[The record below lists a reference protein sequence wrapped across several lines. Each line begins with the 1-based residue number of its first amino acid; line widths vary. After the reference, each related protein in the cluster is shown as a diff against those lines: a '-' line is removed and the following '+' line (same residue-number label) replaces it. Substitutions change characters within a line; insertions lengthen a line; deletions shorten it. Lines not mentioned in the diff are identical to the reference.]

1 MQKRGRHGQMRLY
14 EVCADDLADN
24 AAAAGYSPGNILLFA
39 ADSKPELGA
48 ELAKADDLA
57 ATLEFLGVAGYE
69 PESPEGPALENYAG
83 QRGIGAQGGGAQ
95 GLGGQGGEAG
105 HDEVR
110 DNTAPSASEPENQRL
125 KANIRELAE
134 RIEQREGLLTDLSE
148 TLKSQRQEN
157 EILRAMLDE
166 SSTELAV
173 NRLTRQELA
182 NDLQEASA
190 NSLTVET
197 ALERVLEEK
206 YQLEQEVALHITDLV
221 ELNLENSDLRARLD
235 DLAAAPSA
243 TPPAARPSQL
253 TDGQLAAGPT
263 GQTSFEEDGN
273 DTTMVLPSG
282 KQIIVRH
289 EFPETQSSKSQRSG
303 SKALAFLRIV
313 LLILLGAVLMAFV
326 SIAATALINGISL
339 REALDLVFGA
349 FGLGGR

>member
-1 MQKRGRHGQMRLY
+1 
-14 EVCADDLADN
+14 
-24 AAAAGYSPGNILLFA
+24 
-39 ADSKPELGA
+39 
-48 ELAKADDLA
+48 
-57 ATLEFLGVAGYE
+57 
-69 PESPEGPALENYAG
+69 
-83 QRGIGAQGGGAQ
+83 
-95 GLGGQGGEAG
+95 
-105 HDEVR
+105 
-110 DNTAPSASEPENQRL
+110 
-125 KANIRELAE
+125 
-134 RIEQREGLLTDLSE
+134 
-148 TLKSQRQEN
+148 
-157 EILRAMLDE
+157 
-166 SSTELAV
+166 
-173 NRLTRQELA
+173 
-182 NDLQEASA
+182 
-190 NSLTVET
+190 
-197 ALERVLEEK
+197 
-206 YQLEQEVALHITDLV
+206 
-221 ELNLENSDLRARLD
+221 
-235 DLAAAPSA
+235 AAPSA

>member
-1 MQKRGRHGQMRLY
+1 MRLY

-206 YQLEQEVALHITDLV
+206 YQLEQEVAL
-221 ELNLENSDLRARLD
+221 
-235 DLAAAPSA
+235 
-243 TPPAARPSQL
+243 
-253 TDGQLAAGPT
+253 
-263 GQTSFEEDGN
+263 
-273 DTTMVLPSG
+273 
-282 KQIIVRH
+282 
-289 EFPETQSSKSQRSG
+289 
-303 SKALAFLRIV
+303 
-313 LLILLGAVLMAFV
+313 
-326 SIAATALINGISL
+326 
-339 REALDLVFGA
+339 
-349 FGLGGR
+349 